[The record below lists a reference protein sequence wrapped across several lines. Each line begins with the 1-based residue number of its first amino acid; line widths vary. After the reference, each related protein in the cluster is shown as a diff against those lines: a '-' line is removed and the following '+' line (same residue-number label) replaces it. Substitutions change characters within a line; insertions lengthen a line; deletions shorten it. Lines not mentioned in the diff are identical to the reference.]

1 VIVQNGE
8 ASGEYQQ
15 LILDLGILSGALSRL
30 QSLKSESRELTH
42 LESIR
47 AAALSCQIPLERF
60 LQKIEKF
67 DPCLGIWNSHLRSV
81 GRFTRRMQWQLM
93 YKDDVRDL
101 QVALGGQIAAI
112 SMLLMVQ
119 TTLVPPQGGV
129 LISKSLV
136 TDG

>member
-1 VIVQNGE
+1 MIVQNGE

-67 DPCLGIWNSHLRSV
+67 DPYLGIWHSHSRSV
-81 GRFTRRMQWQLM
+81 GMFTRGMGRFARRIQWQLI

-101 QVALGGQIAAI
+101 QVALGGQIATI

-119 TTLVPPQGGV
+119 TT
-129 LISKSLV
+129 
-136 TDG
+136 